1 VTSNSSTAAT
11 LSGATEGRFRVGL
24 PAEVGAISW
33 PEHANPD
40 PKDSISI
47 SEPRVPVGA
56 KGDVKLM
63 AKDEI
68 LTSDVTTRPSA
79 STQGAKKQKQD
90 FEHSVR
96 LAMNE

>member
-24 PAEVGAISW
+24 PAEVGAI
-33 PEHANPD
+33 PLARAR
-40 PKDSISI
+40 
-47 SEPRVPVGA
+47 EPRPKGLDLDCGAQGPVGA

-68 LTSDVTTRPSA
+68 LKSDVTTRP
-79 STQGAKKQKQD
+79 
-90 FEHSVR
+90 
-96 LAMNE
+96 